1 MKLTV
6 LHNPRCRKSREALS
20 ILEAANKQ
28 YDVREYLKN
37 PLSKDE
43 IIVVLEKLNLRPY
56 DIIRKGEKVF
66 KEHFKGK
73 ELTDDQWVDALIEYP
88 ILIERP
94 IVITKEQAVVGR
106 PSENIQSLLA

>member
-20 ILEAANKQ
+20 ILEAADKQ
-28 YDVREYLKN
+28 YDIREYLKN

-43 IIVVLEKLNLRPY
+43 LIVVLKKLNLRPI
-56 DIIRKGEKVF
+56 DIVRRGEKVF
-66 KEHFKGK
+66 KEQFKGK
-73 ELTDDQWVDALIEYP
+73 DLTDEQWVDVLIKYP

-94 IVITKEQAVVGR
+94 IVIADEQAVVGR
-106 PSENIQSLLA
+106 PSEKIKPLLA

>member
-6 LHNPRCRKSREALS
+6 IHNPRCRKSREALG

-43 IIVVLEKLNLRPY
+43 LIVILKKLNLRPI
-56 DIIRKGEKVF
+56 DIIRKGEKVY
-66 KEHFKGK
+66 KELFKGK
-73 ELTDDQWVDALIEYP
+73 ELTDDQWVDALIKYP

-94 IVITKEQAVVGR
+94 IVITEEQAVVGR
-106 PSENIQSLLA
+106 PPENIHSLLD

>member
-28 YDVREYLKN
+28 YDIREYLKN
-37 PLSKDE
+37 PLSRDE
-43 IIVVLEKLNLRPY
+43 LIGILKKLNLRPV

-66 KEHFKGK
+66 KERFKGK
-73 ELTDDQWVDALIEYP
+73 QLTDDQWVDALVEYP

-94 IVITKEQAVVGR
+94 IVIADAQAVVGR
-106 PSENIQSLLA
+106 PPENIQLLLA